1 MTASAITPLF
11 VPRSVS
17 APQRRSPSPRGP
29 LPIAAMP
36 ALRSPDAPVYGMAAM
51 DDRGRITDRL
61 VLRSLGWIPGTS
73 IHLDVHGDV
82 AVARP
87 DGPSRITAPG
97 HLRLPAIVRQQ
108 LGLRPGDRV
117 LLVARPATSRLLV
130 YTATALDAL
139 LAGSRPAS
147 SGGPA

>member
-1 MTASAITPLF
+1 
-11 VPRSVS
+11 
-17 APQRRSPSPRGP
+17 
-29 LPIAAMP
+29 MP
-36 ALRSPDAPVYGMAAM
+36 ALRSPDVAVYGMAAM

-73 IHLDVHGDV
+73 IHLDVIGDV

-87 DGPSRITAPG
+87 GGPIRITAPG
-97 HLRLPAIVRQQ
+97 HLRLPATVRHQ

-130 YTATALDAL
+130 YPATALDAL